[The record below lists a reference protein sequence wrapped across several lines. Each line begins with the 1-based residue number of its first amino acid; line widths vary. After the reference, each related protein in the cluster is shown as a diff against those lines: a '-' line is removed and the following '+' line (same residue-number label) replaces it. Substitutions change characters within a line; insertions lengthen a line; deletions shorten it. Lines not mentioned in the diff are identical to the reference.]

1 MWYCD
6 TSALVKLLVHEK
18 ESTALKKFLEG
29 KGIVTSAITRVEMMR
44 VVSLAD
50 PLLVPQTKT
59 FLDYFE
65 FIPVNQNVI
74 RTAEDFDSS
83 IRLRTLYALHLA
95 TIVTINDGIDGVI
108 TYDRKL
114 AEAVNQVGQEVTA
127 PTS

>member
-6 TSALVKLLVHEK
+6 TSALVKLLVREN
-18 ESTALKKFLEG
+18 ESPALKKFLEG
-29 KGIVTSAITRVEMMR
+29 KEIVTSAITRVEMMR
-44 VVSLAD
+44 VVTLAD
-50 PLLVPQTKT
+50 PLLVPQTKN
-59 FLDYFE
+59 FLDYLE

-83 IRLRTLYALHLA
+83 IRLRTLDALHFA
-95 TIVTINDGIDGVI
+95 TILTVNDGIDGVI

-114 AEAVNQVGQEVTA
+114 AEAIDQIGQKVAA